1 MAYTRKTQRTFYI
14 LFVFFALLLLL
25 SVACDNGDGTELTV
39 DRFIED
45 NSAMMSEIVDFGN
58 DGNIAPF
65 AGGHGDGLCKTTG
78 KNCD

>member
-1 MAYTRKTQRTFYI
+1 MTTKTRHTFY
-14 LFVFFALLLLL
+14 LLLVTIALFSLL

-45 NSAMMSEIVDFGN
+45 NSAMMSEIVDFSN